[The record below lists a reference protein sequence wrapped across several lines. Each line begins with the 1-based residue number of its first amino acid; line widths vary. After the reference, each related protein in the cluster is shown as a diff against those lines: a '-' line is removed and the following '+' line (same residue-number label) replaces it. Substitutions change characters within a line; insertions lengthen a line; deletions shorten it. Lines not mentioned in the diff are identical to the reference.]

1 LNTIFIGGSRHVSRL
16 PAEVKQRLDNVVA
29 SGHQVIVGDAN
40 GADKAVQKHLLEKR
54 YEKVTVFCSGD
65 TPRNNLGT
73 WQTHHIDAPKN
84 AKGFH
89 FYAAKD
95 REMAREADF
104 GLMIW
109 DGKSPGTVLNVLRL
123 ALAGKIAVLFN
134 IPEKDIVNVKNVD
147 NWKTFLSRCS
157 REVQMEVKER
167 ATPEEWQGLEINNQL
182 SLLAPL
188 SDSDAAPLKTTSPDA
203 QSTERTNQPSFDE
216 AVAFLNTALAN
227 GDATTI
233 INTLGVIARG
243 RGMSQIARETG
254 LARESLY
261 RSLDAGGNP
270 EFATVMKVLSSIGLR
285 FEAKPVDTNFDRG
298 TAALAE

>member
-1 LNTIFIGGSRHVSRL
+1 MNTIFIGGSRHVSRL
-16 PAEVKQRLDNVVA
+16 PTEVKSRLDNVVA

-40 GADKAVQKHLLEKR
+40 GADKAVQKHLLDR
-54 YEKVTVFCSGD
+54 HYDKVTVFCSGE
-65 TPRNNLGT
+65 TPRNNLGL
-73 WQTHHIDAPKN
+73 WRTHRVDAPKN

-123 ALAGKIAVLFN
+123 AQAGKIAVLFN
-134 IPEKDIVNVKNVD
+134 VPEKAAVNI
-147 NWKTFLSRCS
+147 KTSDQWRSFLAQCS
-157 REVQMEVKER
+157 AELRSDLEER
-167 ATPEEWQGLEINNQL
+167 ATPEEWASAEGESQP
-182 SLLAPL
+182 SLLSSLESPGANTPTAPPSVPADL
-188 SDSDAAPLKTTSPDA
+188 HPHPTSEDAI
-203 QSTERTNQPSFDE
+203 
-216 AVAFLNTALAN
+216 AVLNRALAD

-233 INTLGVIARG
+233 MNTLGGIARE

-285 FEAKPVDTNFDRG
+285 LEAKVVDG
-298 TAALAE
+298 TPERIS